1 LRHLVWGSF
10 MFIRLVGVFEVRN
23 SSGRDCT
30 PRGAKARAI
39 LAMLC
44 QTPDRR
50 RARRWLEARLWSDR
64 GAEQAS
70 GSLRQALMEI
80 RKALAEDAGRL
91 VTDRDTV
98 RLNGVATDLEQDRE
112 AAARALQSGR
122 EFLEGI
128 DIIDQA
134 FEDWLREE
142 RARVEGALG
151 IRRPDQARVPVAPTA
166 RLPFVIRLGG
176 LPAGVGSFAGRA
188 LADAIG
194 RLLAEFAH
202 IDVYGSGGAAVPPDL
217 PREGMALHVEGAEI
231 QDRVHVL
238 VSLSSIATGQIIWNQ
253 RAAVPVAEADFIGAG
268 DLPPLVFQAADAA
281 LSHFPQ
287 LPECQDGPRRANA
300 LIADALTEMFS
311 YEGDRLRQADRLL
324 VEAGEIAS
332 SARIYAW
339 RVLVRQIMFVERT
352 EQDYARLTA
361 EIDEYSRKALE
372 LSKANPLVLSL
383 VGLARVMIDENPDA
397 GAILARDALALS
409 PYNAH
414 AHLAQA
420 AALGR
425 TGDNVG
431 ALEAARRGA
440 EIAARTAH
448 VHWWEALSGLVA
460 LRSGNYPAAL
470 AHYEAAHYRAPGFR
484 AAMRHLLFLY
494 LALDEREKAARVYR
508 TLMRA
513 EPDFTVD
520 RILHEPDYPAVTLR
534 KSGLLERFG
543 PEVAGLA
550 QS

>member
-1 LRHLVWGSF
+1 
-10 MFIRLVGVFEVRN
+10 MFIRLVGVFEVRDDA
-23 SSGRDCT
+23 GRDCT

-50 RARRWLEARLWSDR
+50 RARRWLEGKLWSDR

-80 RKALAEDAGRL
+80 RKALGAESKRL
-91 VTDRDTV
+91 ETDRDMV
-98 RLNGVATDLEQDRE
+98 RLTGVTTDLERDRDS
-112 AAARALQSGR
+112 AARALRSGR

-142 RARVEGALG
+142 RARVELG
-151 IRRPDQARVPVAPTA
+151 LGVLRPDLARQPMAQTA

-176 LPAGVGSFAGRA
+176 LPEGVGSFAGRA

-202 IDVYGSGGAAVPPDL
+202 IDVYGSGGTPIPPDL
-217 PREGMALHVEGAEI
+217 PRQGLALHVEGAQI
-231 QDRVHVL
+231 QDRLHVL
-238 VSLSSIATGQIIWNQ
+238 VSLSSIASGQIIWNQ

-281 LSHFPQ
+281 LAHFPR

-300 LIADALTEMFS
+300 LIADALSDMFS
-311 YEGDRLRQADRLL
+311 YDGERLRKADRLL

-339 RVLVRQIMFVERT
+339 RVLVRQIMHVERT
-352 EQDYARLTA
+352 EQDYPRLNA

-383 VGLARVMIDENPDA
+383 VGLARVMIDENPEA
-397 GAILARDALALS
+397 GAILARDALAMS

-414 AHLAQA
+414 SHLAQA
-420 AALGR
+420 AALSR
-425 TGDNVG
+425 VGDNVG
-431 ALEAARRGA
+431 ALESARRGA

-460 LRSGNYPAAL
+460 LRSGAYPAAI

-494 LALDEREKAARVYR
+494 LAVGEREKAARVYR
-508 TLMRA
+508 GLLRA

-534 KSGLLERFG
+534 KSGLLEKFG
-543 PEVAGLA
+543 PQVAALI
-550 QS
+550 

>member
-1 LRHLVWGSF
+1 
-10 MFIRLVGVFEVRN
+10 MIIRLVGVFEVRDDG
-23 SSGRDCT
+23 GRLCT

-80 RKALAEDAGRL
+80 RKALGPEADRL
-91 VTDRDTV
+91 ETDRDTV
-98 RLNGVATDLEQDRE
+98 RLTGVATDLEQDRD
-112 AAARALQSGR
+112 AAAGALQSGR

-128 DIIDQA
+128 DIIDEA

-142 RARVEGALG
+142 RIRVEALMG
-151 IRRPDQARVPVAPTA
+151 IRRPDQALLPVARTA

-176 LPAGVGSFAGRA
+176 LPEGVGSFAGRA

-194 RLLAEFAH
+194 RLLSEFAH
-202 IDVYGSGGAAVPPDL
+202 IDVYGSGGTPIPPDL
-217 PREGMALHVEGAEI
+217 PREGMALHVEGAQI
-231 QDRVHVL
+231 QDRLHVL
-238 VSLSSIATGQIIWNQ
+238 VSLSSIASSQIIWNQ

-300 LIADALTEMFS
+300 LIANALTEMFS
-311 YEGDRLRQADRLL
+311 YDGARLRAADTML

-339 RVLVRQIMFVERT
+339 RVLVRQIMLVERT
-352 EQDYARLTA
+352 EADHPKLIS
-361 EIDEYSRKALE
+361 EIDEFSRKALE

-383 VGLARVMIDENPDA
+383 VGLSRVVIDENPDA
-397 GAILARDALALS
+397 GSVLARDSLAMS

-414 AHLAQA
+414 SYLAQA
-420 AALGR
+420 VALSR
-425 TGDNVG
+425 QGDNTG
-431 ALEAARRGA
+431 ALESARRGA

-448 VHWWEALSGLVA
+448 VHWWEAVSGLVA
-460 LRSGNYPAAL
+460 LRCESYAAAI

-494 LALDEREKAARVYR
+494 LAAGEREKAARVYR
-508 TLMRA
+508 GLMRA
-513 EPDFTVD
+513 EPDFTLD
-520 RILHEPDYPAVTLR
+520 RIMNEPDYPAVTLR
-534 KSGLLERFG
+534 RSGLLQKFG
-543 PEVAGLA
+543 GELAGL
-550 QS
+550 

>member
-1 LRHLVWGSF
+1 
-10 MFIRLVGVFEVRN
+10 MYIRLVGVFEVRDD
-23 SSGRDCT
+23 SGRDCT

-80 RKALAEDAGRL
+80 RKALGTEADRL
-91 VTDRDTV
+91 ETDRDTV
-98 RLNGVATDLEQDRE
+98 RLMGVTTDLERE
-112 AAARALQSGR
+112 RPTAVEALKSGR

-128 DIIDQA
+128 DIIDQS

-142 RARVEGALG
+142 RVRVEAAMGVQ
-151 IRRPDQARVPVAPTA
+151 RPDQARQPVAQTA

-176 LPAGVGSFAGRA
+176 LPQGVGSFAGRA

-194 RLLAEFAH
+194 RLLSEFAH
-202 IDVYGSGGAAVPPDL
+202 IDVYGSGGTPIPADL

-238 VSLSSIATGQIIWNQ
+238 VSLSSIASGQIIWNQ
-253 RAAVPVAEADFIGAG
+253 RAAVPVAEADFIGTG

-281 LSHFPQ
+281 LAHFPQ
-287 LPECQDGPRRANA
+287 LPESQSGPRRANA
-300 LIADALTEMFS
+300 LIANALTEMFS
-311 YEGDRLRQADRLL
+311 YDAERLRAADRLL
-324 VEAGEIAS
+324 VEASEIAT

-339 RVLVRQIMFVERT
+339 RVLVRQIMHVERT
-352 EQDYARLTA
+352 EADYDRLNA
-361 EIDEYSRKALE
+361 EIDEFSRKALE

-397 GAILARDALALS
+397 GSILARDALAMS

-414 AHLAQA
+414 SYLAQA
-420 AALGR
+420 VALSR
-425 TGDNVG
+425 QGDNPG

-448 VHWWEALSGLVA
+448 VHWWEAASGLVA
-460 LRSGNYPAAL
+460 LRCENYAAAI
-470 AHYEAAHYRAPGFR
+470 AHYEAAHYRAPSFR

-494 LALDEREKAARVYR
+494 LAVGAREKAARVFR
-508 TLMRA
+508 GLMRV
-513 EPDFTVD
+513 EPDFTLD
-520 RILHEPDYPAVTLR
+520 RILNEPTYPATTLR
-534 KSGLLERFG
+534 RSGLLDKHG
-543 PEVAGLA
+543 HLLA
-550 QS
+550 SL

>member
-1 LRHLVWGSF
+1 
-10 MFIRLVGVFEVRN
+10 MFIRLVGVFEVRDD
-23 SSGRDCT
+23 SGRDCT

-80 RKALAEDAGRL
+80 RKALGTEADRL
-91 VTDRDTV
+91 ETDRDTV
-98 RLNGVATDLEQDRE
+98 RLQGVLTDLEQDQP
-112 AAARALQSGR
+112 AAVRALQSGR

-128 DIIDQA
+128 DIIDQS

-142 RARVEGALG
+142 RQRVETAMGVQ
-151 IRRPDQARVPVAPTA
+151 RPDQARLPVAQTA

-176 LPAGVGSFAGRA
+176 LPQGVGSFAGRA

-194 RLLAEFAH
+194 RLLSEFAH
-202 IDVYGSGGAAVPPDL
+202 IDVYGSGGAPIPPDL
-217 PREGMALHVEGAEI
+217 PREGMTLHVEGAEI

-238 VSLSSIATGQIIWNQ
+238 VSLSSIASGQIIWNQ

-281 LSHFPQ
+281 LAHFPQ

-300 LIADALTEMFS
+300 LIANALSDMFS
-311 YEGDRLRQADRLL
+311 YDGDRLLAADRQL
-324 VEAGEIAS
+324 VEAGEIAT

-339 RVLVRQIMFVERT
+339 RVLVRQIMVVERT
-352 EQDYARLTA
+352 GEDYPQLMA
-361 EIDEYSRKALE
+361 EIDEFSRKALE
-372 LSKANPLVLSL
+372 LSKANPLGLSL
-383 VGLARVMIDENPDA
+383 VGLSRVMIDENPTA
-397 GAILARDALALS
+397 GSILARDALAMS

-414 AHLAQA
+414 SYLAQA
-420 AALGR
+420 VALSR
-425 TGDNVG
+425 QGDNPG
-431 ALEAARRGA
+431 ALESARRGA

-448 VHWWEALSGLVA
+448 VHWWEAVSGLVA
-460 LRSGNYPAAL
+460 LRCENYAAAI
-470 AHYEAAHYRAPGFR
+470 AHYEAAHYRAPSFR

-494 LALDEREKAARVYR
+494 LAVGEREKAARVYR
-508 TLMRA
+508 GLIRA
-513 EPDFTVD
+513 EPGFTLD
-520 RILHEPDYPAVTLR
+520 RIQNEPDYPAVTLR
-534 KSGLLERFG
+534 RSGLVDKHGHLLE
-543 PEVAGLA
+543 GL
-550 QS
+550 

>member
-1 LRHLVWGSF
+1 MH
-10 MFIRLVGVFEVRN
+10 IRLVGVFEVRGED
-23 SSGRDCT
+23 GRDCT

-50 RARRWLEARLWSDR
+50 RGRRWLESRLWSDR

-80 RKALAEDAGRL
+80 RKALGDEAEHL
-91 VTDRDTV
+91 QTDRDMV
-98 RLNGVATDLEQDRE
+98 RLDGATTDLEQDAG
-112 AAARALQSGR
+112 AAARALQAGR

-128 DIIDQA
+128 DIVDQS

-142 RARVEGALG
+142 RARVERALG
-151 IRRPDQARVPVAPTA
+151 IRRPDQARMPVAATA

-176 LPAGVGSFAGRA
+176 LPSGMGAFAGRA

-202 IDVYGSGGAAVPPDL
+202 IDVYGAGGAQIPPDL
-217 PREGMALHVEGAEI
+217 PREGLALHIEGAEI

-238 VSLSSIATGQIIWNQ
+238 VSLSSTASGQIIWNQ
-253 RAAVPVAEADFIGAG
+253 RAAVPLAEADFIGAG

-287 LPECQDGPRRANA
+287 LPECQQGPGRANA
-300 LIADALTEMFS
+300 LISSALTEMFS
-311 YEGDRLRQADRLL
+311 YDGDRLLAADRML

-339 RVLVRQIMFVERT
+339 RCLVRQIMFVERT
-352 EQDYARLTA
+352 DGDQPNLMA
-361 EIDEYSRKALE
+361 EVDEFSRKALE

-383 VGLARVMIDENPDA
+383 VGLARVMVEQNPDA
-397 GAILARDALALS
+397 GGILARDAVALS

-414 AHLAQA
+414 AHLAHA
-420 AALGR
+420 VALSRAG
-425 TGDNVG
+425 NNSG

-448 VHWWEALSGLVA
+448 VHWWEAASGLVA
-460 LRSGNYPAAL
+460 IRCENYAAAM

-494 LALDEREKAARVYR
+494 LWAGEPEKAARVHQA
-508 TLMRA
+508 LLKV
-513 EPDFTVD
+513 EPDFTLD
-520 RILHEPDYPAVTLR
+520 RILHEPGYPAVTLR
-534 KSGLLERFG
+534 KSGLLQRFG
-543 PEVAGLA
+543 GDLAGL
-550 QS
+550 

>member
-1 LRHLVWGSF
+1 
-10 MFIRLVGVFEVRN
+10 MFIRLVGVFEVRGED
-23 SSGRDCT
+23 GRDCT

-50 RARRWLEARLWSDR
+50 RARRWLEQRLWSDR

-80 RKALAEDAGRL
+80 RKALGDEADRL
-91 VTDRDTV
+91 ETDRDMV
-98 RLNGVATDLEQDRE
+98 RLGGVTTDLEAGPED
-112 AAARALQSGR
+112 ATRALQAGR

-128 DIIDQA
+128 DIIDKG

-142 RARVEGALG
+142 RARVESGLG
-151 IRRPDQARVPVAPTA
+151 VHRPVQARLPLAATA

-176 LPAGVGSFAGRA
+176 LPAGMGAFAGRA

-202 IDVYGSGGAAVPPDL
+202 IDVYGASGTPIPPDL
-217 PREGMALHVEGAEI
+217 PRVGMELHVEGAEI

-238 VSLSSIATGQIIWNQ
+238 VSLSSVASGQIIWNQ
-253 RAAVPVAEADFIGAG
+253 RAAVPLAEADFIGAG

-287 LPECQDGPRRANA
+287 LAECQDGPRRANA
-300 LIADALTEMFS
+300 LIAGALTEMFS
-311 YEGDRLRQADRLL
+311 YDRDRLLAADRML

-339 RVLVRQIMFVERT
+339 RCLVRQIMYVERT
-352 EQDYARLTA
+352 DAAHPQLMSEV
-361 EIDEYSRKALE
+361 DEFSRKALE

-383 VGLARVMIDENPDA
+383 VGLARVMVEQNADA
-397 GAILARDALALS
+397 GSILARDAVALS

-414 AHLAQA
+414 AHLAHA
-420 AALGR
+420 VALSR
-425 TGDNVG
+425 AGDDTG
-431 ALEAARRGA
+431 ALDAARRGA

-448 VHWWEALSGLVA
+448 VHWWEAASGLVA
-460 LRSGNYPAAL
+460 IRCGNFAAAI

-494 LALDEREKAARVYR
+494 LWAGEREKAARLYR
-508 TLMRA
+508 ALLRA
-513 EPDFTVD
+513 EPDFSLE
-520 RILHEPDYPAVTLR
+520 RILHEPGYPAVTLR
-534 KSGLLERFG
+534 NSGLLTRFG
-543 PEVAGLA
+543 DALSGL
-550 QS
+550 

>member
-1 LRHLVWGSF
+1 
-10 MFIRLVGVFEVRN
+10 MFIRLVGVFEVRDDH
-23 SSGRDCT
+23 GRDCT

-70 GSLRQALMEI
+70 GSLRQSLMEI
-80 RKALAEDAGRL
+80 RKALGVEADRL
-91 VTDRDTV
+91 EADRDSVRLSGVQTDLETDRDT
-98 RLNGVATDLEQDRE
+98 
-112 AAARALQSGR
+112 AAKALQSGR

-142 RARVEGALG
+142 RTRVERHMG
-151 IRRPDQARVPVAPTA
+151 ITRPAMAQVPMARTA
-166 RLPFVIRLGG
+166 RLPFVIRLGSLPKG
-176 LPAGVGSFAGRA
+176 LGSFAGMV

-194 RLLAEFAH
+194 RLVSEFAH
-202 IDVYGSGGAAVPPDL
+202 IDLYGSGGMPVPPDL

-231 QDRVHVL
+231 QNRVHVL
-238 VSLSSIATGQIIWNQ
+238 ISLSSIASGQIIWNQ
-253 RAAVPVAEADFIGAG
+253 RAAVPVAETDFIGAG

-281 LSHFPQ
+281 LSYFPR
-287 LPECQDGPRRANA
+287 LAECAEGPRRANA
-300 LIADALTEMFS
+300 LIARALTEMFS
-311 YEGDRLRQADRLL
+311 YDGARLRVADQMLI
-324 VEAGEIAS
+324 EAAEIAS

-339 RVLVRQIMFVERT
+339 RCLVRQIMHVERT
-352 EQDYARLTA
+352 EADYPRLTA

-383 VGLARVMIDENPDA
+383 VGLARVMVDENPDA
-397 GAILARDALALS
+397 GSILARDALAMS

-414 AHLAQA
+414 SHMAQA
-420 AALGR
+420 VALSR
-425 TGDNVG
+425 NGDNVG

-448 VHWWEALSGLVA
+448 VHWWEAVSGLVA
-460 LRSGNYPAAL
+460 LRSEHYAAAI
-470 AHYEAAHYRAPGFR
+470 AHYEAAHYRAPSFR

-494 LALDEREKAARVYR
+494 LWAGEDEKASRVLKA
-508 TLMRA
+508 LMRV
-513 EPDFTVD
+513 EPDFTLE
-520 RILHEPDYPAVTLR
+520 RILHEPHYPAVTLR
-534 KSGLLERFG
+534 RSGLLTQFG
-543 PEVAGLA
+543 HKLQGL
-550 QS
+550 

>member
-1 LRHLVWGSF
+1 MH
-10 MFIRLVGVFEVRN
+10 IRLVGVFEVCDDA
-23 SSGRDCT
+23 GRDCT

-80 RKALAEDAGRL
+80 RKTLNGEADRL
-91 VTDRDTV
+91 ETDRDMV
-98 RLNGVATDLEQDRE
+98 RLTGVTTDLDQDRD
-112 AAARALQSGR
+112 AATRALQSGR

-134 FEDWLREE
+134 FEDWLRDE
-142 RARVEGALG
+142 RQRVETALG
-151 IRRPDQARVPVAPTA
+151 IRRPDQTRASVAQTA

-176 LPAGVGSFAGRA
+176 LPQGVGAFAGRA
-188 LADAIG
+188 LADAIA

-202 IDVYGSGGAAVPPDL
+202 IDVYGSGGTPIPPDL

-253 RAAVPVAEADFIGAG
+253 RAAVPLSEADFIGTG
-268 DLPPLVFQAADAA
+268 DLPPLVYQAADAA

-287 LPECQDGPRRANA
+287 LPECLDGPRRANA
-300 LIADALTEMFS
+300 LIAGALTEMFS
-311 YEGDRLRQADRLL
+311 YDGDRLRAADRMLA
-324 VEAGEIAS
+324 EAGEIAS

-339 RVLVRQIMFVERT
+339 RVLVRQIMYVERT
-352 EQDYARLTA
+352 EADYPRLEA
-361 EIDEYSRKALE
+361 EIDDYARKALE

-383 VGLARVMIDENPDA
+383 VGLARVMVDANPEA
-397 GAILARDALALS
+397 GTVLARDALAMS
-409 PYNAH
+409 PFNAH

-420 AALGR
+420 VALSR
-425 TGDNVG
+425 AGDNPG
-431 ALEAARRGA
+431 ALESARRGA

-448 VHWWEALSGLVA
+448 VHWWEAVSGLVA
-460 LRSGNYPAAL
+460 IRCENYAAAI

-494 LALDEREKAARVYR
+494 LWAGEKDKAARVYKA
-508 TLMRA
+508 LMRI

-534 KSGLLERFG
+534 KSGLLQRFG
-543 PEVAGLA
+543 GEVAGL
-550 QS
+550 

>member
-1 LRHLVWGSF
+1 MH
-10 MFIRLVGVFEVRN
+10 IRLVGVFEVRGPD
-23 SSGRDCT
+23 GRDCT

-50 RARRWLEARLWSDR
+50 RARRWLESRLWSDR

-80 RKALAEDAGRL
+80 RKALGDEADRL
-91 VTDRDTV
+91 ETDRDMV
-98 RLNGVATDLEQDRE
+98 RLGGVTTDLEQDPE
-112 AAARALQSGR
+112 AATRALQTGR

-128 DIIDQA
+128 DIIDQS
-134 FEDWLREE
+134 FEDWLRDE
-142 RARVEGALG
+142 RARVERALG
-151 IRRPDQARVPVAPTA
+151 IRRPDQARQPMAATA

-176 LPAGVGSFAGRA
+176 LPAGMAAFAGRA

-202 IDVYGSGGAAVPPDL
+202 IDVYGASGAVIPPDL
-217 PREGMALHVEGAEI
+217 PREGLSLHVEGVEI

-238 VSLSSIATGQIIWNQ
+238 VSLSSIASGQIIWNQ

-287 LPECQDGPRRANA
+287 LAECQDGPRRANA
-300 LIADALTEMFS
+300 LISGALTEMFS
-311 YEGDRLRQADRLL
+311 YDGDRLQKADRML

-339 RVLVRQIMFVERT
+339 RCLVRQIMYVEQT
-352 EQDYARLTA
+352 DADQPNLMA
-361 EIDEYSRKALE
+361 EVDEFSRKALE

-383 VGLARVMIDENPDA
+383 VGLARVMVEQNAEA
-397 GAILARDALALS
+397 GSILARDAVALS

-414 AHLAQA
+414 AHLAHSVA
-420 AALGR
+420 ISRA
-425 TGDNVG
+425 GDHAG
-431 ALEAARRGA
+431 ALAAARRGA

-448 VHWWEALSGLVA
+448 VHWWEAASGLVA
-460 LRSGNYPAAL
+460 VRCGHYAAAL

-494 LALDEREKAARVYR
+494 LWAGEREKAARVFR
-508 TLMRA
+508 SLLRA
-513 EPDFTVD
+513 EPGFTLD
-520 RILHEPDYPAVTLR
+520 RILHEPGYPAVTLR
-534 KSGLLERFG
+534 NSGLVTQFG
-543 PEVAGLA
+543 PQLLDL
-550 QS
+550 

>member
-1 LRHLVWGSF
+1 
-10 MFIRLVGVFEVRN
+10 MFIRLVGVFEVRDDG
-23 SSGRDCT
+23 GRDCT

-64 GAEQAS
+64 GSEHAG

-80 RKALAEDAGRL
+80 RKSLNGEAERL
-91 VTDRDTV
+91 KTDRDTV
-98 RLNGVATDLEQDRE
+98 WLTGVSTDLERDR
-112 AAARALQSGR
+112 AAAAKALQSGR

-134 FEDWLREE
+134 FVDWLREE
-142 RARVEGALG
+142 RARVESQLG
-151 IRRPDQARVPVAPTA
+151 IHRPDQARAAVAETA

-176 LPAGVGSFAGRA
+176 LPEGLGAFASRA
-188 LADAIG
+188 LADSIA
-194 RLLAEFAH
+194 RLLSEFAH
-202 IDVYGSGGAAVPPDL
+202 IGVYGSGGAAIPPDL

-238 VSLSSIATGQIIWNQ
+238 VSLSSIASGQIIWNQ
-253 RAAVPVAEADFIGAG
+253 RAAVPLAEADFIGAG

-281 LSHFPQ
+281 LAHFPQ

-300 LIADALTEMFS
+300 LIANALTEMFS
-311 YEGDRLRQADRLL
+311 YDGERLRNADRLL
-324 VEAGEIAS
+324 VEAGGIAS
-332 SARIYAW
+332 SARIHAW
-339 RVLVRQIMFVERT
+339 RVLVRQIMYVERT
-352 EQDYARLTA
+352 EAGYSRLTE

-397 GAILARDALALS
+397 GMVLARDALALS
-409 PYNAH
+409 PCNAY
-414 AHLAQA
+414 AHLARA

-448 VHWWEALSGLVA
+448 VHWWEGLSGLVA
-460 LRSGNYPAAL
+460 MRSGNYAAAI
-470 AHYEAAHYRAPGFR
+470 AHCEAAHYRAPGFR

-494 LALDEREKAARVYR
+494 LWAGEPEKAARVYKG
-508 TLMRA
+508 LMRA

-520 RILHEPDYPAVTLR
+520 RILNEPNYPADTLR
-534 KSGLLERFG
+534 RTGLVRKFG
-543 PEVAGLA
+543 AEVEGL
-550 QS
+550 

>member
-1 LRHLVWGSF
+1 
-10 MFIRLVGVFEVRN
+10 MFIRLVGVFEVRDDF
-23 SSGRDCT
+23 GRDCT

-80 RKALAEDAGRL
+80 RKALGTESERL
-91 VTDRDTV
+91 ETDRDTV
-98 RLNGVATDLEQDRE
+98 RLQGVLTDLEQDQP
-112 AAARALQSGR
+112 AAVRALQSGR

-128 DIIDQA
+128 DIIDQS

-142 RARVEGALG
+142 RQRVEAAMGVQ
-151 IRRPDQARVPVAPTA
+151 RPDQARLPVAQTA

-176 LPAGVGSFAGRA
+176 LPQGVGSFAGRA

-194 RLLAEFAH
+194 RLLSEFAH
-202 IDVYGSGGAAVPPDL
+202 IDVYGSGGSPIPPDL
-217 PREGMALHVEGAEI
+217 PREGMTLHVEGAEI

-238 VSLSSIATGQIIWNQ
+238 VSLSSIASGQIIWNQ

-281 LSHFPQ
+281 LAHFPQ

-300 LIADALTEMFS
+300 LIANALSDMFS
-311 YEGDRLRQADRLL
+311 YDGDRLLAADRQL
-324 VEAGEIAS
+324 VEAGEIAT

-339 RVLVRQIMFVERT
+339 RVLVRQIMVVERT
-352 EQDYARLTA
+352 GEDYPQLMA
-361 EIDEYSRKALE
+361 EIDEFSRKALE

-383 VGLARVMIDENPDA
+383 VGLSRVMIDENPTA
-397 GAILARDALALS
+397 GSILARDALAMS

-414 AHLAQA
+414 SYLAQA
-420 AALGR
+420 VALSR
-425 TGDNVG
+425 QGDNPG
-431 ALEAARRGA
+431 ALESARRGA

-448 VHWWEALSGLVA
+448 VHWWEAVSGLVA
-460 LRSGNYPAAL
+460 LRCENYAAAI
-470 AHYEAAHYRAPGFR
+470 AHYEAAHYRAPSFR

-494 LALDEREKAARVYR
+494 LAVGEREKAARVYR
-508 TLMRA
+508 GLIRA
-513 EPDFTVD
+513 EPGFTLD
-520 RILHEPDYPAVTLR
+520 RIQNEPDYPAVTLR
-534 KSGLLERFG
+534 RSGLVDKHGHLLD
-543 PEVAGLA
+543 GL
-550 QS
+550 

>member
-1 LRHLVWGSF
+1 MH
-10 MFIRLVGVFEVRN
+10 IRLVGVFEVRDLH
-23 SSGRDCT
+23 GRDCT

-50 RARRWLEARLWSDR
+50 RARRWLEQRLWSDR

-80 RKALAEDAGRL
+80 RKALGHEADRL
-91 VTDRDTV
+91 ETDRDMV
-98 RLNGVATDLEQDRE
+98 RLDRVTTDLEQDP
-112 AAARALQSGR
+112 AAAAQALQAGR

-128 DIIDQA
+128 DIIDQS
-134 FEDWLREE
+134 FEEWLREE
-142 RARVEGALG
+142 RARVESGLG
-151 IRRPDQARVPVAPTA
+151 IRRPDQARLPMAATA

-176 LPAGVGSFAGRA
+176 LPPGMGAFAGRA

-202 IDVYGSGGAAVPPDL
+202 IDVYGVDGAAIPPDL
-217 PREGMALHVEGAEI
+217 PREGMALHIEGAEI

-238 VSLSSIATGQIIWNQ
+238 VSLSSIASGQIIWNQ
-253 RAAVPVAEADFIGAG
+253 RAAVPLAEADFIGAG

-281 LSHFPQ
+281 LAHFPQ
-287 LPECQDGPRRANA
+287 LRECQHGPGRANA
-300 LIADALTEMFS
+300 LISSALTEMFT
-311 YEGDRLRQADRLL
+311 YDGNRLLAADRML

-339 RVLVRQIMFVERT
+339 RCLVRQIMYVERT
-352 EQDYARLTA
+352 DADQPNLMA
-361 EIDEYSRKALE
+361 EVDEFSRKALE

-383 VGLARVMIDENPDA
+383 VGLARVMVEQNADA
-397 GAILARDALALS
+397 GSILARDAVALS

-414 AHLAQA
+414 AYLAHSV
-420 AALGR
+420 ALSR
-425 TGDNVG
+425 AGDNPG
-431 ALEAARRGA
+431 ALELARRGA

-448 VHWWEALSGLVA
+448 VHWWEAASGLVA
-460 LRSGNYPAAL
+460 IRCGNYPAAI

-494 LALDEREKAARVYR
+494 LWADEREKAARVHQALLR
-508 TLMRA
+508 I
-513 EPDFTVD
+513 EPDFTLE
-520 RILHEPDYPAVTLR
+520 RILHEPGYPAVTLR
-534 KSGLLERFG
+534 KSGLLTSHG
-543 PEVAGLA
+543 VALA
-550 QS
+550 DL

>member
-1 LRHLVWGSF
+1 
-10 MFIRLVGVFEVRN
+10 MFIRLVGVFEVRDD
-23 SSGRDCT
+23 SGRDCT

-80 RKALAEDAGRL
+80 RKALGTEADRL
-91 VTDRDTV
+91 ETDRDTV
-98 RLNGVATDLEQDRE
+98 RLQGVLTDLEQDQP
-112 AAARALQSGR
+112 AAVRALQSGR

-128 DIIDQA
+128 DIIDQS

-142 RARVEGALG
+142 RQRVETAMGVQ
-151 IRRPDQARVPVAPTA
+151 RPDQARLPVAQTA

-176 LPAGVGSFAGRA
+176 LPQGVGSFAGRA

-194 RLLAEFAH
+194 RLLSEFAH
-202 IDVYGSGGAAVPPDL
+202 IDVYGSGGAPIPPDL
-217 PREGMALHVEGAEI
+217 PREGMTLHVEGAEI

-238 VSLSSIATGQIIWNQ
+238 VSLSSIASGQIIWNQ

-281 LSHFPQ
+281 LAHFPQ

-300 LIADALTEMFS
+300 LIANALSDMFS
-311 YEGDRLRQADRLL
+311 YDGDRLLAADRQL
-324 VEAGEIAS
+324 VEAGEIAT

-339 RVLVRQIMFVERT
+339 RVLVRQIMVVERT
-352 EQDYARLTA
+352 GEDYPQLMA
-361 EIDEYSRKALE
+361 EIDEFSRKALE

-383 VGLARVMIDENPDA
+383 VGLSRVMIDENPTA
-397 GAILARDALALS
+397 GSILARDALAMS

-414 AHLAQA
+414 SYLAQA
-420 AALGR
+420 VALSR
-425 TGDNVG
+425 QGDNPG
-431 ALEAARRGA
+431 ALESARRGA

-448 VHWWEALSGLVA
+448 VHWWEAVSGLVA
-460 LRSGNYPAAL
+460 LRCENYAAAI
-470 AHYEAAHYRAPGFR
+470 AHYEAAHYRAPSFR

-494 LALDEREKAARVYR
+494 LAVGEREKAARVYR
-508 TLMRA
+508 GLIRA
-513 EPDFTVD
+513 EPGFTLD
-520 RILHEPDYPAVTLR
+520 RIQNEPDYPAVTLR
-534 KSGLLERFG
+534 RSGLVDKHGHLLE
-543 PEVAGLA
+543 GL
-550 QS
+550 

>member
-1 LRHLVWGSF
+1 
-10 MFIRLVGVFEVRN
+10 MFIRLVGVFEVRDDN
-23 SSGRDCT
+23 DRVCT

-80 RKALAEDAGRL
+80 RKALGAEADRL
-91 VTDRDTV
+91 ETDRDTV
-98 RLNGVATDLEQDRE
+98 RLTGVTTDLEQDRQM
-112 AAARALQSGR
+112 ATTALQSGR

-142 RARVEGALG
+142 RARVEAMLG
-151 IRRPDQARVPVAPTA
+151 VLRPDQARHQVAQTA
-166 RLPFVIRLGG
+166 RLPFVIRLGS
-176 LPAGVGSFAGRA
+176 LPDGVGSFAGRA

-194 RLLAEFAH
+194 RLLSEFAH
-202 IDVYGSGGAAVPPDL
+202 IDVYGSGGTPIPADL
-217 PREGMALHVEGAEI
+217 PREGMALHVEGAQI

-238 VSLSSIATGQIIWNQ
+238 VSLSSIANSQIIWNQ
-253 RAAVPVAEADFIGAG
+253 RAAVPMAEADFIGAG

-287 LPECQDGPRRANA
+287 LQECQVGPRRANA
-300 LIADALTEMFS
+300 LIANALTEMFS
-311 YEGDRLRQADRLL
+311 YDGDRLKRADQLL
-324 VEAGEIAS
+324 VEAGEIAA

-339 RVLVRQIMFVERT
+339 RVLVRQIMFVEQT
-352 EQDYARLTA
+352 NSDNVRLMA
-361 EIDEYSRKALE
+361 EIDDYSRKALE

-383 VGLARVMIDENPDA
+383 VGLARVMIDENPAA
-397 GAILARDALALS
+397 GSILARDAMALS

-414 AHLAQA
+414 SYLAQA
-420 AALGR
+420 AALSRQGDHGR
-425 TGDNVG
+425 
-431 ALEAARRGA
+431 ALESARRGA

-460 LRSGNYPAAL
+460 LRCENYSAAI

-494 LALDEREKAARVYR
+494 LQVGDREKAARVYR
-508 TLMRA
+508 GLLRA
-513 EPDFTVD
+513 EPDFTLE
-520 RILHEPDYPAVTLR
+520 RIMTDPNYPATTLR
-534 KSGLLERFG
+534 RSGLLEKHG
-543 PEVAGLA
+543 HELA
-550 QS
+550 DL

>member
-1 LRHLVWGSF
+1 
-10 MFIRLVGVFEVRN
+10 MFIRLVGVFEVRGDD
-23 SSGRDCT
+23 GRDCT

-50 RARRWLEARLWSDR
+50 RARRWLESRLWSDR

-80 RKALAEDAGRL
+80 RKALGDEADWLE
-91 VTDRDTV
+91 TDRDVV
-98 RLNGVATDLEQDRE
+98 RLGGVTTDLEADSDGS
-112 AAARALQSGR
+112 ARALQAGR

-128 DIIDQA
+128 DIIDQS

-142 RARVEGALG
+142 RARVESGLG
-151 IRRPDQARVPVAPTA
+151 IHRPDQARLPVAATA

-176 LPAGVGSFAGRA
+176 LPPGVGSFAGRA
-188 LADAIG
+188 LADSIG

-202 IDVYGSGGAAVPPDL
+202 IDVYGAGGAPIPADL
-217 PREGMALHVEGAEI
+217 PREGMVLHVEGAEI

-238 VSLSSIATGQIIWNQ
+238 VSLSSAASGQIIWNQ
-253 RAAVPVAEADFIGAG
+253 RAAVPVTEADFIGAG

-287 LPECQDGPRRANA
+287 LAECQSGPRRSNA
-300 LIADALTEMFS
+300 LIANALTEMFS
-311 YEGDRLRQADRLL
+311 YDGDRLRAADRML

-339 RVLVRQIMFVERT
+339 RVLVRQIMYVERT
-352 EQDYARLTA
+352 DADYPRLTA

-383 VGLARVMIDENPDA
+383 VGLARVMVDANPDA
-397 GAILARDALALS
+397 GVVLARDAIALS

-414 AHLAQA
+414 GHLAQG
-420 AALGR
+420 AALSR
-425 TGDNVG
+425 IGDNVG

-448 VHWWEALSGLVA
+448 VHWWEGLSGLVA
-460 LRSGNYPAAL
+460 LRSGNLPAAI

-494 LALDEREKAARVYR
+494 LAVGEREKAARVHR
-508 TLMRA
+508 GLIRA
-513 EPDFTVD
+513 EPDFTVE
-520 RILHEPDYPAVTLR
+520 RALHEPHYPAHTLR
-534 KSGLLERFG
+534 KSGLMERFG
-543 PEVAGLA
+543 ADVAEF
-550 QS
+550 